1 MTREFNRPWQR
12 ANRANTET
20 MALHMLK
27 MCVGINSVAQL
38 RERQGERLGRLEAA
52 GQPARLAH
60 WTRNFP
66 RRAAQILDGGSL
78 YWIIRG
84 QVRVRQRIT
93 SLDCLKAEGTG
104 KRCAIILDADLI
116 ETVLQPRR
124 PMQGWRYF
132 EPEDVPA
139 DLSPG
144 AAAEAAAMPVEMA
157 EELRELGLL

>member
-1 MTREFNRPWQR
+1 
-12 ANRANTET
+12 